1 MKLLENIGCEK
12 GITLNSQLVD
22 LLSIIDNKNLTEEQ
36 QNDAIV
42 NYINNL
48 KVIQEKYEKA
58 NSNGVYAKYKFFI
71 QNAISSMNGLS
82 DENRERLEK
91 IYLSNAKDLI
101 VCNRDKMIQIL
112 QKEGFDESIHTKIMS
127 DLKSKDYNA
136 KEGILYLT
144 PEKVRTLYSHMF
156 ENGNR
161 YDRVTFDNAGKYS
174 GYVAPDGETYST
186 EKIEKMQKFCENH
199 GMKSKINALMF
210 YDDFPKTY
218 EKSLDIRVNNGEIT
232 EEDKRTL
239 IQKSLFDYVRNIGQ
253 QYGNRI
259 ESVDIFN
266 ELIYDPN
273 MKDSTIYEKN
283 IYKDYPSSTKKSKS
297 ERMFERYCN
306 ESPNIKWFYKN
317 GESSMDY
324 FSIVY
329 NNKIEKCWTF
339 YPDYIIQDKDNNI
352 WIIETKGGEVKGH
365 SKNIDIQ
372 IRNKFEAL
380 QRYADTFGVKW
391 GFVRDEN
398 EDLFINNTEY
408 IDDMAAD
415 CWVYLDDFWK

>member
-71 QNAISSMNGLS
+71 QNAISSI
-82 DENRERLEK
+82 K

-210 YDDFPKTY
+210 YDDFPKTLEQCKEIVSFFANSTDTTECVRAIKADERIIGCIAAFFKA
-218 EKSLDIRVNNGEIT
+218 EKDPKIAELAYWLSKEYRGQGIAGKLLDMAVDSLRSHGISPAYLLTDHEG
-232 EEDKRTL
+232 
-239 IQKSLFDYVRNIGQ
+239 FY
-253 QYGNRI
+253 
-259 ESVDIFN
+259 
-266 ELIYDPN
+266 
-273 MKDSTIYEKN
+273 
-283 IYKDYPSSTKKSKS
+283 
-297 ERMFERYCN
+297 ERYGWEFLCMVQGD
-306 ESPNIKWFYKN
+306 
-317 GESSMDY
+317 GEDHLSRM
-324 FSIVY
+324 
-329 NNKIEKCWTF
+329 
-339 YPDYIIQDKDNNI
+339 YI
-352 WIIETKGGEVKGH
+352 H
-365 SKNIDIQ
+365 
-372 IRNKFEAL
+372 
-380 QRYADTFGVKW
+380 Y
-391 GFVRDEN
+391 
-398 EDLFINNTEY
+398 
-408 IDDMAAD
+408 
-415 CWVYLDDFWK
+415 